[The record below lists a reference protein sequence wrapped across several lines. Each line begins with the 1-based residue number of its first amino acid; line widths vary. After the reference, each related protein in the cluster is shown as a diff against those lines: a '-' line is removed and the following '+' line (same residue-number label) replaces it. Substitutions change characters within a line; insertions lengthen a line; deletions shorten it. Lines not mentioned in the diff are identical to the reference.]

1 MNFQLCDQRKAII
14 AEPGHLLVLGGPGS
28 GKTTVALFKA
38 KQRFSTLKPS
48 QEILFLSFSR
58 AAIRQVLL
66 RCKEILKPA
75 ERRAVAVQ
83 TYHSFC
89 MDMLRAHGRLLL
101 GHPVRFMYPG
111 DERLQKAAFEGD
123 WEAERQ
129 RQAKEMGIFCFDL
142 FAQGA
147 AELLERCAALRKLI
161 GDSFPMIIVDEF
173 QDTDDNQWRIVAQL
187 AKVADIFC
195 LADPDQRIFDYRD
208 DIDPLRIEGLRTTL
222 APREFDL
229 GGENHRSPN
238 AGILNF
244 ANAVLHNQS
253 PLPDTS
259 DIMQLRYWPRAFA
272 STVHACVVFTF
283 SELRKLGVE
292 NPSVAVLSRS
302 NGLISDVSAILA
314 EKHAYNGRE
323 LPIVEHD
330 VVWDAE
336 LSAAAAVVVA
346 SILEWPT
353 AAAEV
358 AVARTLALIA
368 AYYKLKNAEEPT
380 KSAAEAAQKYEAAAS
395 KVASEETPR
404 IKAAKELLAAH
415 QSGIQMVGDPV
426 ADWKSARRVLQE
438 ISALGEL
445 YREVRLVRLF
455 RATDALASGLSNR
468 WLATGSYEGVSDLVK
483 GILEQ
488 EKLIAVERDPRGCI
502 LMNIHKSK
510 GKEFDGVVLIEGA
523 FKSHF
528 FDERKEVSPYERS
541 RRLLRVGLTR
551 ARHRVTILRPQG
563 ARPLVDP
570 I

>member
-1 MNFQLCDQRKAII
+1 MNFQLCDKRKAII
-14 AEPGHLLVLGGPGS
+14 VEPGHLLVLGGPGS

-38 KQRFSTLKPS
+38 QNRFSTLKPG

-89 MDMLRAHGRLLL
+89 MDILRAHGRLLV

-111 DERLQKAAFEGD
+111 DERLQKAAFDGD
-123 WEAERQ
+123 WEAERK
-129 RQAKEMGIFCFDL
+129 RQAKEAGVYCFDL
-142 FAQGA
+142 FAQGT
-147 AELLERCAALRKLI
+147 AELLERCTALRNLI

-187 AKVADIFC
+187 SKVADIFC

-208 DIDPLRIEGLRTTL
+208 NIDPLRVDGLRTAL

-229 GGENHRSPN
+229 GSENHRSPN
-238 AGILNF
+238 AGILKF
-244 ANAVLHNQS
+244 ANAVLHNQA
-253 PLPDTS
+253 PLPETA
-259 DIMQLRYWPRAFA
+259 DITQVRYWPPAFA

-283 SELRKLGVE
+283 SELRKLGVQ
-292 NPSVAVLSRS
+292 NPSIAVLSRS
-302 NGLISDVSAILA
+302 NALISDISVILS
-314 EKHAYNGRE
+314 EPHSYNGRD
-323 LPIVEHD
+323 LPVIEHD

-336 LSAAAAVVVA
+336 LSAAAAIVVA

-353 AAAEV
+353 QSSQKSI
-358 AVARTLALIA
+358 ARTLRCIA

-380 KSAAEAAQKYEAAAS
+380 KSAADAAQKYEAAAA
-395 KVASEETPR
+395 KVASEEKPR
-404 IKAAKELLAAH
+404 INAAKELLVFH
-415 QSGIQMVGDPV
+415 QRGLQLVGDPV
-426 ADWKSARRVLQE
+426 VDWKSARRVLQG
-438 ISALGEL
+438 ISAFREL
-445 YREVRLVRLF
+445 FREVRLVRLF
-455 RATDALASGLSNR
+455 RATDSLARGLRNK
-468 WLATGSYEGVSDLVK
+468 WLATGNYEGVSDLVK

-523 FKSHF
+523 FKSQF
-528 FDERKEVSPYERS
+528 FDERNEVYPYERS

-551 ARHRVTILRPQG
+551 ARSRVTILRPQG
-563 ARPLVDP
+563 ARSLVGP
-570 I
+570 A